1 MVKGEKAREEYLT
14 QLMIFLEKQNEEVL
28 RIATNSFCFP
38 IVEDGVELFVRVKVE
53 IPKGGKN
60 NPFNGYELA
69 EEYKELAE
77 ERKQRAKAREE
88 KSNGEKN

>member
-1 MVKGEKAREEYLT
+1 MTKGEKSRENYLT

-38 IVEDGVELFVRVKVE
+38 VTEDGAELFVRVKVE
-53 IPKGGKN
+53 IPKGSKN
-60 NPFNGYELA
+60 EPFDGYELA

-77 ERKQRAKAREE
+77 ERKQRAKAKEE
-88 KSNGEKN
+88 KNNGKN